1 MLARQPQRSDI
12 KYLPCATACGLYV
25 NSLIGLLAL
34 KWTVEMIWPRDS
46 HQVST
51 PF

>member
-1 MLARQPQRSDI
+1 MLAKQLQRLDI
-12 KYLPCATACGLYV
+12 KYLPCATDCVFYV
-25 NSLIGLLAL
+25 DSLIGLLAL